1 MTELTDEKLLELNL
15 VHPIHTTERRSFR
28 SCRRRWNWIFRE
40 FYYPTVQHRALEFGI
55 AFHEAMETW
64 YDPVTWKDPERE
76 LVNQSLALT
85 VFNNRVKEQLNG
97 YRKLNGEPSPEL
109 KADYEDRVALGRS
122 MIKYY
127 TDKISPM
134 LDKGFTPVGVEVP
147 FEISLGFNC
156 KCDICWRR
164 WITSSHG
171 TLWAVDFFGAQDI
184 KDLIGKPTEKA
195 REAWKG
201 LPVTYGGRVDMI
213 AQDNLGRLWLF
224 DWKTTAKIM
233 EQGNEES
240 FLELED
246 QVTSYVVAFHRLGRP
261 VAGFVYHEQ
270 KKAVPEPPQELTRM
284 VKGRKFSTAKNANT
298 TFEIFEA
305 HVAEHDSLAYQYG
318 LYDDYIAWLRRDGP
332 QFYQRHQ
339 VHRNRHQIE
348 TAWNDMVAEA
358 RDIIEN
364 PRIYPQPSRFG
375 CNTCAFRQPCLGA
388 NMGED
393 YRYTLDT
400 LFEKRTKHYFEEQ
413 EENVKSTT
421 DQKA

>member
-1 MTELTDEKLLELNL
+1 MIELTTEKLLELNL

-40 FYYPTVQHRALEFGI
+40 FYYPTVTARALEFGI
-55 AFHEAMETW
+55 AFHKAMETW
-64 YDPVTWKDPERE
+64 YDPITWADPDRE
-76 LVNQSLALT
+76 IVNQGLALT
-85 VFNNRVKEQLNG
+85 VFHETVKEQLAN
-97 YRKLNGEPSPEL
+97 YKRMNGEPSPEL
-109 KADYEDRVALGRS
+109 KADYDDRVDLGLK

-127 TDKISPM
+127 TGVLSPQ
-134 LDKGFTPVGVEVP
+134 LDQGFTPIGVEIP
-147 FEISLGFNC
+147 FELDLGFKC
-156 KCDICWRR
+156 KCGICWKRFR
-164 WITSSHG
+164 NWHIKQH
-171 TLWAVDFFGAQDI
+171 VDIQQEM
-184 KDLIGKPTEKA
+184 PESWT
-195 REAWKG
+195 G

-213 AQDNLGRLWLF
+213 AQDKLGRLWLF
-224 DWKTTAKIM
+224 DWKTTGKIM
-233 EQGNEES
+233 DAGTEEA

-270 KKAVPEPPQELTRM
+270 KKAIPEPPQELTRM

-298 TFEIFEA
+298 TYEEFEA
-305 HVAEHDSLAYQYG
+305 HVAKHDSLAFEYG
-318 LYDDYIAWLRRDGP
+318 LYDDYISWLRREGP

-339 VHRNRHQIE
+339 IHRNRHQIE
-348 TAWNDMVAEA
+348 TAWDDMVAEA

-375 CNTCAFRQPCLGA
+375 CNNCAFRQPCLGA

-393 YRYTLDT
+393 YYYTLNT

-413 EENVKSTT
+413 EDVKSST
-421 DQKA
+421 D